1 MTESSARFLVSSEGT
16 ELLQKGAVVLAKQR
30 GLDPELRAAAL
41 AVLEGRARAQ
51 RKGIP
56 EADRLFLTP
65 EMLAQASSPRI
76 AAWHAAQLAPFG
88 RVLDCCCGAG
98 LDTLA
103 FAQAGLRVTAI
114 ELDPARAH
122 FARANCALSGFSE
135 QVTVQIGDCTE
146 LNGEVEAAFFDPA
159 RRDGSQ
165 RVSRHGE
172 RYCPPLSFL
181 ATLTGR
187 AKATLAKLS
196 PALPDEELVALGG
209 QVIFLSEDRTCKE
222 ACVAFGFG
230 EGPPSALLL
239 PSEERFVSGG
249 EMPMA
254 NGVGTYLLDP
264 DPALLRAGA
273 LASLG
278 LARITETDS
287 YLTSETPVL
296 SPAVRCYRVLT
307 ALPYRD
313 RTLGR
318 WLRDQEIGRL
328 VVKKRHYPKE
338 PEAVHRELGL
348 KGKGTEATL
357 VIIAQGKSWLGVVCE
372 PVVDS

>member
-1 MTESSARFLVSSEGT
+1 MTEASALFLVSPEGG
-16 ELLQKGAVVLAKQR
+16 LLLAKGARALEKQR
-30 GLDPELRAAAL
+30 GLDPEHRAAAL
-41 AVLEGRARAQ
+41 AVLEGRERAQ

-56 EADRLFLTP
+56 EAERLFLTP

-76 AAWHAAQLAPFG
+76 AAWHATQLAPFG

-103 FAQAGLRVTAI
+103 FARAGLQVTAI

-135 QVTVQIGDCTE
+135 QVTVQSGDCTE
-146 LNGEVEAAFFDPA
+146 LRWDADAAFFDPA
-159 RRDGSQ
+159 RREGLH

-181 ATLTGR
+181 ESLVGRVKATLT
-187 AKATLAKLS
+187 KLS
-196 PALPDEELVALGG
+196 PALPDEELAALGG
-209 QVIFLSEDRTCKE
+209 QVTFLSEDRTCKE
-222 ACVAFGFG
+222 ACVTFGLG
-230 EGPPSALLL
+230 EGPPCALLL

-249 EMPMA
+249 ETGLA
-254 NGVGTYLLDP
+254 DGVGTYVFDP
-264 DPALLRAGA
+264 DPALIRAGA
-273 LASLG
+273 LGALG
-278 LARITETDS
+278 LPRVSETDA
-287 YLTSETPVL
+287 YLTGDTPRA
-296 SPAVRCYRVLT
+296 SPALRCYRVL
-307 ALPYRD
+307 AVLPYRE

-318 WLRDQEIGRL
+318 WLREQGIARL

-338 PEAVHRELGL
+338 PDTVHQELGL

-357 VIIAQGKSWLGVVCE
+357 IIVAQGKSWLGVVCE